1 MRTSNCTNNH
11 SLSTNGVI
19 LLLVTVIFM
28 KTCCLADDAAKA
40 SHEGVNPSPS
50 IDEMLLFFPIK
61 FPEGN
66 WKPKQLNFE
75 DVYFDSSDGT
85 HLHGWFCPCESPR
98 AIVLI
103 AHGNGGNVTSRA
115 DWLTYLQSRMRVST
129 FVFDYR
135 GYGRSEGVPTVEGVL
150 QDARAA
156 RTKLCKL
163 SEIKPTEMVLFGE
176 SLGGAVAVQLA
187 SELAPSGLVLQS
199 TFSSLR
205 AIADV
210 HYPKLS
216 WLVPEEKLNS
226 ITAIKSYHGPLLM
239 SHGTADRTIP
249 YSLGKDLFQASNK
262 PKTLVTIKNRDH
274 DNWLTNEYLR
284 KLDAFISKVGKG
296 KMKE

>member
-1 MRTSNCTNNH
+1 MHR
-11 SLSTNGVI
+11 I
-19 LLLVTVIFM
+19 LLLFLVVVSHFRSQ
-28 KTCCLADDAAKA
+28 CVADEA
-40 SHEGVNPSPS
+40 SSKPRESIKKSPS
-50 IDEMLLFFPIK
+50 IDEMLLFFPSK
-61 FPEGN
+61 FPEGD
-66 WKPKQLNFE
+66 WQPKHLNFE
-75 DVYFDSSDGT
+75 DVYFDATDGT

-98 AIVLI
+98 AVVLI

-135 GYGRSEGVPTVEGVL
+135 GYGRSEGAPTVEGVL

-156 RTKLCKL
+156 RAKLCELTEVKP
-163 SEIKPTEMVLFGE
+163 SEIVLFGE
-176 SLGGAVAVQLA
+176 SLGGAVAVQLS

-249 YSLGKDLFQASNK
+249 YSLGKDLFQAANK

-274 DNWLTNEYLR
+274 DDWMKNDYLR
-284 KLDAFISKVGKG
+284 KLDAFISMVGKG
-296 KMKE
+296 KTKQ